1 MIKKSVIFL
10 LVLMVLVV
18 FIFAAGP
25 LVTQSEKGFPDLL
38 PKWFPSIFRDKTT
51 YGEDPAKTLQAPFI
65 SAEQVQGPLSAPG
78 GLGDLYQEEETEES
92 TEDIATS
99 HRPAI
104 QVGDWLKQQVTFIMS
119 FAPEAYPQHRREIRK
134 LMSAKGYEEFEKF
147 LASTNLLGAL
157 KNGNRDLH
165 SYILDNPELIH
176 SAPVNGRYRWLFAAP
191 VNITLVPKGSTNYEQ
206 DVNSLNKQ
214 ILIQIQV
221 GRVDSEANDGMLIE
235 SWQIRKR

>member
-1 MIKKSVIFL
+1 MVKKSVIFV
-10 LVLMVLVV
+10 LVLLVLVV

-25 LVTQSEKGFPDLL
+25 LVAQSEKGFPDLL
-38 PKWFPSIFRDKTT
+38 SKWFPSVFRDKSTH
-51 YGEDPAKTLQAPFI
+51 GEDPAKTLQAPFI
-65 SAEQVQGPLSAPG
+65 SAEQMKTAPSAQGP
-78 GLGDLYQEEETEES
+78 LGDLYQEEETEES
-92 TEDIATS
+92 TEDIAS
-99 HRPAI
+99 PHRPAVQI
-104 QVGDWLKQQVTFIMS
+104 GDWLKQQVTFILS
-119 FAPEAYPQHRREIRK
+119 FAPEDYGRHRQEIRK

-157 KNGNRDLH
+157 QNGNRDLH

-176 SAPVNGRYRWLFAAP
+176 AAPVNGRYRWLFAAP

-221 GRVDSEANDGMLIE
+221 GRIDSDANDGMLIE